1 MKRTAK
7 IIGLL
12 LAATIIAA
20 AAAIIYYFLK
30 LNEDAIELGQVT
42 GDLAYMTDAH
52 GDWDIVIVNASG
64 DETILTA
71 GQGQDY
77 FFNFT
82 FDGEITNFYS
92 NRSGEFTP
100 ALVKTDGSDLQTL
113 TWVAAFGEML
123 NHKDFDPAWSPDGSQ
138 LAWTSLRGMNTS
150 LMIANADGSDER
162 KLTSTNNSDT
172 RLAWAPDGTRIAFI
186 ADIDNRGEQWQVWM
200 IDVASGEATPFTPD
214 SMYCYQVAW
223 SLDGTQ
229 VLIAIQGDKDIMAG
243 EFDLM
248 LFAADGSSSHL
259 LGEDEVFKGDPTYA
273 PDGSQVAYMSNEDGN
288 WHIYVMN
295 PDGTNARRV
304 TTGDGDH
311 MFPAWR
317 PVPASAVE
325 GAS

>member
-7 IIGLL
+7 IIGVLL
-12 LAATIIAA
+12 VATILAA
-20 AAAIIYYFLK
+20 AAAVIYLYST
-30 LNEDAIELGQVT
+30 LNKEAIELGQVT
-42 GDLAYMTDAH
+42 GDLAYMTNAH
-52 GDWDIVIVNASG
+52 GDWDIVMVG
-64 DETILTA
+64 TDGVETILTA

-82 FDGEITNFYS
+82 FDGTLANFYS
-92 NRSGEFTP
+92 TRSGEFTP
-100 ALVKTDGSDLQTL
+100 AQVKTDGTELQTL
-113 TWVAAFGEML
+113 TWATAFGAML
-123 NHKDFDPAWSPDGSQ
+123 KNKDFDPAWSPDSSQ
-138 LAWTSLRGMNTS
+138 LAWTSLRGMNTT

-162 KLTSTNNSDT
+162 KLTDRNDSDT
-172 RLAWAPDGTRIAFI
+172 RLAWSPDGKTIAFI
-186 ADIDNRGEQWQVWM
+186 ADIDNRGELWQMWVV
-200 IDVASGEATPFTPD
+200 DVTSGEATPFTPD
-214 SMYCYQVAW
+214 NMYCYQVAW

-229 VLIAIQGDKDIMAG
+229 LLVAIQGDKDILAG

-248 LFAADGSSSHL
+248 VLAADGSDAHP

-295 PDGTNARRV
+295 PDGSNVRRV
-304 TTGDGDH
+304 TDGDGDH